1 MFNIFIQNEL
11 KLEKKCLCS
20 IALKLFFHFRNNFS
34 FNHKT
39 FKKSLQYIETV
50 VKTTNNRL
58 KFQTFFFIPIFGG
71 VQVCKNQV
79 LARLSTLKV
88 IQIVKEFANI
98 STRIG

>member
-39 FKKSLQYIETV
+39 FKKSLHQV
-50 VKTTNNRL
+50 QSTTILQSFFDPTDLVHHKHQHEIQCYQNR
-58 KFQTFFFIPIFGG
+58 
-71 VQVCKNQV
+71 
-79 LARLSTLKV
+79 RLD
-88 IQIVKEFANI
+88 ANDRENHE
-98 STRIG
+98 RILHPLHQQSR